1 VQALRIEH
9 VSKDFGG
16 VHVLRDVSFSLE
28 VGEKAAII
36 GPNGAGKTTL
46 FNIVGGQTAASS
58 GDVFLFGRRI
68 TVTPTHDRCRLG
80 LSRSFQTS
88 SVFAALTVFENVM
101 LALYGVRSSRLS
113 LFSKAT
119 GDPVLVTKALELM
132 ATVGLQARSADRAED
147 LSHGEQRKLE
157 ILLSLAAEPRVL
169 MLDEPSAGLTA
180 GESDQ
185 VIAILHRLPPN
196 RCLLVVAHDMDLVR
210 GVAERIIVLDNGA
223 VVADGSPDEVSCD
236 PRVSEIYMGV

>member
-1 VQALRIEH
+1 
-9 VSKDFGG
+9 
-16 VHVLRDVSFSLE
+16 
-28 VGEKAAII
+28 
-36 GPNGAGKTTL
+36 
-46 FNIVGGQTAASS
+46 
-58 GDVFLFGRRI
+58 
-68 TVTPTHDRCRLG
+68 
-80 LSRSFQTS
+80 
-88 SVFAALTVFENVM
+88 
-101 LALYGVRSSRLS
+101 
-113 LFSKAT
+113 
-119 GDPVLVTKALELM
+119 
-132 ATVGLQARSADRAED
+132 
-147 LSHGEQRKLE
+147 
-157 ILLSLAAEPRVL
+157 